1 MTELEAGLDYCYD
14 DEKVELRKE
23 NAIEQCKKYN
33 SIDDKDYTA
42 QYSQL
47 QKTLGSVGEKVWIA
61 KTFNCDNGKKIHIG
75 NNFTGNYNLT
85 ILDIREVYI

>member
-14 DEKVELRKE
+14 DEEVELRKE

-33 SIDDKDYTA
+33 SIDDKDYAA

-47 QKTLGSVGEKVWIA
+47 QKNAWKRWRKSLDCK
-61 KTFNCDNGKKIHIG
+61 
-75 NNFTGNYNLT
+75 NFQL
-85 ILDIREVYI
+85 